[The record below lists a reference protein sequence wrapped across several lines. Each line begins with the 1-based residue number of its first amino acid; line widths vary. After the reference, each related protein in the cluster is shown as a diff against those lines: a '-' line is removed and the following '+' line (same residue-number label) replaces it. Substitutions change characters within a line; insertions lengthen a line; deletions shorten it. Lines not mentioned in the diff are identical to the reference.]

1 MKIGKYKI
9 SVLDTGTFGLDGGA
23 MFGIIPKPLW
33 NKTTEA
39 DSKNRITLGGR
50 CLLLQSESK
59 TILVDTGIGNI
70 WDEKFKSI
78 YDVNQTENTLYKSL
92 KEKNVEPDEITDVI
106 LTHLHFDHVG
116 GAVKIENRKIIPVF
130 SNAKYHVQKEQ
141 YKWAISPSDK
151 DSGSFIE
158 DTFSPL
164 YEEGMFHF
172 IHNSQHFDDEIE
184 LLNINGHTFAQQMVK
199 LSDSSNTILFCAD
212 LVPTAAHIPIPY
224 VMGYDINPMITIEEK
239 KIHLTN
245 AVDEEWKL
253 VFGHDPVNVCATI
266 QKTERGFAVKE
277 KFDELV

>member
-1 MKIGKYKI
+1 MRIGKYKI

-39 DSKNRITLGGR
+39 DSKNRIRLGGR

-70 WDEKFKSI
+70 WDEKFKAI
-78 YDVNQTENTLYKSL
+78 YNVDQTENTLLNSL

-116 GAVKIENRKIIPVF
+116 GAVRVENEKNVPAF

-141 YKWAISPSDK
+141 YKWAITPSDK
-151 DSGSFIE
+151 DRGSFVK
-158 DTFSPL
+158 DTFSSL

-172 IHNSQHFDDEIE
+172 INGEQQFDNEIK
-184 LLNINGHTFAQQMVK
+184 LLAINGHTFAQQMVK
-199 LSDSSNTILFCAD
+199 LSDSSNTVLFCAD

-239 KIHLTN
+239 KIYLAN

-253 VFGHDPVNVCATI
+253 VFGHDPINVCATI

-277 KFDELV
+277 KFEKLV